1 MKYLVLGSL
10 MLISSRAEA
19 VEWPSLEAP
28 PYQDQIAP
36 KDRVLIISLEDY
48 AYLSDIRNASQNAL
62 EWKNYFLETLGV
74 PSKNIILLE
83 NENATRNKIK
93 QAVSKSSKKLSR
105 QGRLWIIY
113 IGHGATSFKGDSG
126 LILPYHTESTA
137 KSVYENGLSLETI
150 QELNDPANSRTI
162 AIFDCSF
169 NGKDRSGAPIVS
181 NMPIQDGILP
191 KMGEATIVQAA
202 KIGET
207 ARLND
212 GNYRPGLSYLL
223 LGGLRGWAEE
233 DQDGWVSLEEAS
245 NYADRIL
252 DAQSIHVAGTYR
264 KQKISE
270 AKEKGPPLVVVDPEI
285 KAKEPVDYIP
295 VGMLAENVSLN
306 DLLNE
311 LKQQRTFEVEVEK
324 LMNEQV
330 SAIRIEASKA
340 WKEVRRFAQDRADDP
355 AKVAVYAFLREYEDK
370 EINVR
375 GQKMLV
381 DIPEVSQA
389 RSLLLQLATPSVLG
403 TDFAWIKD
411 GSFLMGN
418 ANGAADASIVRT
430 IKLTHSF
437 YISTT
442 EIPQKLYQ
450 AILNE
455 NPSSVKADALPVTNV
470 SWYDAVRFA
479 NALSAYEGFEECYQ
493 IKGEEVL
500 FPKGVDCLGY
510 RLPTEAEW
518 EYAARAKSKYV
529 FSGGNRLSKLAWTV
543 DNSGDESHYIG
554 QKLPNAFGLYD
565 MSGNVWE
572 WCWDQYDTYDPS
584 QTIDPLG
591 AQDGQ
596 YRVRR
601 GGSYQQEV
609 NYARVDTRYSV
620 HPNYRSPEQGFRL
633 VRTAPEL

>member
-1 MKYLVLGSL
+1 MKYLVLSSL
-10 MLISSRAEA
+10 MLIASQAQA

-28 PYQDQIAP
+28 PYQDQISP
-36 KDRVLIISLEDY
+36 KDRAIIISIEDY
-48 AYLSDIRNASQNAL
+48 AYLSDVRNASQNAL
-62 EWKNYFLETLGV
+62 EWQNYFLETIGI
-74 PSKNIILLE
+74 PSKNVILLE
-83 NENATRNKIK
+83 NGEATKNKIK
-93 QAVSKSSKKLSR
+93 QALAKSSRKLSR

-126 LILPYHTESTA
+126 MILPFHTEATA
-137 KSVYENGLSLETI
+137 KSVYEKGLSLEKI
-150 QELNDPANSRTI
+150 RELSGDANKRTI

-169 NGKDRSGAPIVS
+169 DARDRSGSPLVS
-181 NMPIQDGILP
+181 NMPLQEGLTP
-191 KMGEATIVQAA
+191 RMGEATIVQAA
-202 KIGET
+202 KEGEY

-212 GNYRPGLSYLL
+212 GNRRPALSYLL

-233 DQDGWVSLEEAS
+233 DKDGWVSLEEAV
-245 NYADRIL
+245 NYANLISES
-252 DAQSIHVAGTYR
+252 QSIEVTGIYR

-270 AKEKGPPLVVVDPEI
+270 AKEKGPVLEVENNQI
-285 KAKEPVDYIP
+285 KAKKPVDYIP
-295 VGMLAENVSLN
+295 VGMLSEDVSLN

-311 LKQQRTFEVEVEK
+311 LKQQRTFEIEVEK

-330 SAIRIEASKA
+330 VAIRQEGAAA
-340 WKEVRRFAQDRADDP
+340 WKEVRSFAQDRADDP

-375 GQKMLV
+375 GKKMAV

-403 TDFAWIKD
+403 AEFAWVKE

-418 ANGAADASIVRT
+418 PKGSGDENISRT

-437 YISTT
+437 YVSTT

-450 AILNE
+450 EILNE
-455 NPSSVKADALPVTNV
+455 NPSAVKADSLPVTNV
-470 SWYDAVRFA
+470 SWYDAIRFA

-493 IKGEEVL
+493 IEGEEVS

-518 EYAARAKSKYV
+518 EYAARAKSNYV
-529 FSGGNRLSKLAWTV
+529 FSGGNRLSKLAWTAE
-543 DNSGDESHYIG
+543 NSEDELHYIG
-554 QKLPNAFGLYD
+554 QKLPNSFGLYD

-572 WCWDQYDTYDPS
+572 WCWDRYDTYDPS
-584 QTIDPLG
+584 ETIDPLG
-591 AQDGQ
+591 AKDGV

-601 GGSYQQEV
+601 GGSFKQELGQ
-609 NYARVDTRYSV
+609 ARVDTRYSV

-633 VRTAPEL
+633 VRTASEL

>member
-1 MKYLVLGSL
+1 MKYLVLSSL
-10 MLISSRAEA
+10 MLIASQAEA
-19 VEWPSLEAP
+19 VEWPSLEAA

-36 KDRVLIISLEDY
+36 KDRVLIIAMEEY

-62 EWKNYFLETLGV
+62 EWRNYFLETMGI
-74 PSKNIILLE
+74 PSGNIIVLE
-83 NENATRNKIK
+83 NGDATKNKIK
-93 QAVSKSSKKLSR
+93 QAVSKSSRKLSR
-105 QGRLWIIY
+105 QGRLWVIY

-126 LILPYHTESTA
+126 MIIPFHTEATA
-137 KSVYENGLSLETI
+137 KSVYENGISLSEIT
-150 QELNDPANSRTI
+150 ELTEAANKRTI
-162 AIFDCSF
+162 AILDCSF
-169 NGKDRSGAPIVS
+169 NAKDRSGDPLVS
-181 NMPIQDGILP
+181 NMPIQEGIIP
-191 KMGEATIVQAA
+191 KMGEATVVQGA
-202 KIGET
+202 KKGEH

-212 GNYRPGLSYLL
+212 GNHRPALSYLL
-223 LGGLRGWAEE
+223 LGGLRGWAEIN
-233 DQDGWVSLEEAS
+233 QDGWVSLEEAT
-245 NYADRIL
+245 NYADLIA
-252 DAQSIHVAGTYR
+252 DNQTIGVTGTYR

-270 AKEKGPPLVVVDPEI
+270 AKEKGPALSVAESEI

-295 VGMLAENVSLN
+295 VGMLSEDVSLN

-311 LKQQRTFEVEVEK
+311 LKQQRTFEVEVER

-330 SAIRIEASKA
+330 SAIRQEAAKA

-375 GQKMLV
+375 GKKMLV

-389 RSLLLQLATPSVLG
+389 RNLLLQLATPSVLG
-403 TDFAWIKD
+403 TEFAWVKE

-418 ANGAADASIVRT
+418 PNGTADENITRT

-437 YISTT
+437 YVSTT

-455 NPSSVKADALPVTNV
+455 NPSAVKADSLPVTNV
-470 SWYDAVRFA
+470 SWYDAIRFA

-493 IKGEEVL
+493 IKGEEVI
-500 FPKGVDCLGY
+500 FTKGVECLGY

-518 EYAARAKSKYV
+518 EYAARAKSNYI
-529 FSGGNRLSKLAWTV
+529 FSGGNRLNKLAWTKE
-543 DNSGDESHYIG
+543 NSDDELHYTG
-554 QKLPNAFGLYD
+554 QKLPNAFGLHD

-572 WCWDQYDTYDPS
+572 WCWDSYDAYDAS
-584 QTIDPLG
+584 ETIDPLG
-591 AQDGQ
+591 AKEGA

-601 GGSYQQEV
+601 GGSFKQEL

>member
-1 MKYLVLGSL
+1 MKYLVLSSL
-10 MLISSRAEA
+10 MFVASQAEA
-19 VEWPSLEAP
+19 VEWPSLSEP

-48 AYLSDIRNASQNAL
+48 AYLSDVRNASQNAL
-62 EWKNYFLETLGV
+62 EWKNYFLGTMGI
-74 PSKNIILLE
+74 PSKNIIMLE
-83 NENATRNKIK
+83 NNNATKDKIK
-93 QAVSKSSKKLSR
+93 QAISKSSRKLSR

-113 IGHGATSFKGDSG
+113 IGHGATSFQGDSG
-126 LILPYHTESTA
+126 MILPFHTEATA
-137 KSVYENGLSLETI
+137 KSVYESGITLDEIT
-150 QELNDPANSRTI
+150 ELNEAAGSRTI

-169 NGKDRSGAPIVS
+169 NARDRFGAPLVS
-181 NMPIQDGILP
+181 NMPLQEGINP
-191 KMGEATIVQAA
+191 KMGEATIVRAA
-202 KIGET
+202 KTGEV
-207 ARLND
+207 AHLNQ
-212 GNYRPGLSYLL
+212 GNFRPALSYLL
-223 LGGLRGWAEE
+223 LGGLRGWAEVN
-233 DQDGWVSLEEAS
+233 QDGWVSLDEAID
-245 NYADRIL
+245 YANMVVES
-252 DAQSIHVAGTYR
+252 QSISVSGPHR

-270 AKEKGPPLVVVDPEI
+270 AKEKGPPLGASSSDI
-285 KAKEPVDYIP
+285 QAKAPVDYIP
-295 VGMLAENVSLN
+295 VGMLAEDVSLH

-330 SAIRIEASKA
+330 SAIRQEAAKA
-340 WKEVRRFAQDRADDP
+340 WKEVRRFAQDRVDDP
-355 AKVAVYAFLREYEDK
+355 SKVAVYAFLREYEDK

-375 GQKMLV
+375 GQKLMV

-389 RSLLLQLATPSVLG
+389 RNLLLQLATPSVMG

-418 ANGAADASIVRT
+418 PKGSGDQAVART

-442 EIPQKLYQ
+442 EISQKLYQ

-455 NPSSVKADALPVTNV
+455 NPSVIKADSLPVTNV

-479 NALSAYEGFEECYQ
+479 NSLSAYEGYEECYQ

-518 EYAARAKSKYV
+518 EYAARAKSNYV
-529 FSGGNRLSKLAWTV
+529 FSGGNRLSKLAWTAET
-543 DNSGDESHYIG
+543 SGDEIHYTA
-554 QKLPNAFGLYD
+554 QKLPNGFGLYD

-572 WCWDQYDTYDPS
+572 WCWDRYAAYDPS
-584 QTIDPLG
+584 ETTDPLG
-591 AQDGQ
+591 AKEGQ
-596 YRVRR
+596 YRIRR
-601 GGSYQQEV
+601 GGSYKQELD
-609 NYARVDTRYSV
+609 YARVDTRYSV

-633 VRTAPEL
+633 VRTALEL